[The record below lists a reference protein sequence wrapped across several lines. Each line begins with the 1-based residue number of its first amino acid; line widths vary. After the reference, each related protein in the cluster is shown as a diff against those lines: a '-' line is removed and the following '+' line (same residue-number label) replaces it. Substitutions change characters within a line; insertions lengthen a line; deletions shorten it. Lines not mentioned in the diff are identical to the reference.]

1 MNYYGGKKQ
10 LEQKFKASVKEYD
23 LEKLNAMKAEVEID
37 DKFNYFCNKIIK
49 IILSNINLLEEYK
62 KSEYINILKISDNIK
77 RAMKKFIIN
86 TDVNTLK
93 ILVEFKDSKK
103 LKLYNCIE
111 NAIIIETEKNI
122 ESFIKN
128 FKKSKEAQIL
138 EIIAKIKTKFDEAF
152 FPQEFHIND
161 IDEMINEKMIDFK
174 FKDNEKD
181 EINNIAMVIF
191 KDELKFLINNEL
203 KNIN

>member
-23 LEKLNAMKAEVEID
+23 LEKLKSMKEEIEIN

-77 RAMKKFIIN
+77 RAMKQFIVN
-86 TDVNTLK
+86 TDVNKLK
-93 ILVEFKDSKK
+93 FLVEIKDSKR
-103 LKLYNCIE
+103 LKLNNCIE
-111 NAIIIETEKNI
+111 NAIIIETENNI

-138 EIIAKIKTKFDEAF
+138 EVIVKIKTKFDEAF
-152 FPQEFHIND
+152 FPQEFHIKD
-161 IDEMINEKMIDFK
+161 IDKILNEKMIDFK
-174 FKDNEKD
+174 FKDNEID

-191 KDELKFLINNEL
+191 KDELKALINKEL

>member
-23 LEKLNAMKAEVEID
+23 LEKLNAMKAEVEINE
-37 DKFNYFCNKIIK
+37 KFIYFCNKIIK

-111 NAIIIETEKNI
+111 NAILIETEKNI

>member
-23 LEKLNAMKAEVEID
+23 LEKLKSMKAEIEIN

-49 IILSNINLLEEYK
+49 IIFSNINLLEEYK

-77 RAMKKFIIN
+77 RALKQFIVN
-86 TDVNTLK
+86 TDVNKLK
-93 ILVEFKDSKK
+93 FLVEIKDSKK
-103 LKLYNCIE
+103 LKLNNCIE
-111 NAIIIETEKNI
+111 NLIIIETENNI

-138 EIIAKIKTKFDEAF
+138 EIIAKIKAKFDEAF
-152 FPQEFHIND
+152 FPQEFHING

-174 FKDNEKD
+174 FKDNEID

-191 KDELKFLINNEL
+191 KDELKALINKEL